1 MQEYQIKDTGNKRVL
16 TVDTKAYETLY
27 SKKII
32 ELIIKRKGLKRA
44 PEYLLHKEKRS
55 YFFLPLFD
63 YLNSKGLKNLKL
75 LEIGCSAG
83 QSTEFFNEQS
93 CIDEVYSFDI
103 DKQFVEIVKIKV
115 QELGLQKVKRIDCFS
130 IQQTLNLPY
139 PDDYFDLVIVPAVL
153 EHLPL
158 ENRYMYVDEY
168 YRKLK
173 TGGLICFLDTPNR
186 NYLLESHSIGLPF
199 VSKLGSQT
207 AYIYAKLFG
216 KIKNVDFPE
225 FVRAGTGW
233 RNATYYECL
242 PKALAMDINDISEEI
257 GYGYKFFNEIPR
269 SFKFKILIKPF
280 FHLLR
285 FFSTKLRF
293 PISFFLPQINVVF
306 KKGYSY
312 DV

>member
-1 MQEYQIKDTGNKRVL
+1 MNNYKIEDVGNKRIL
-16 TVDTKAYETLY
+16 IIGDKKYETIY

-32 ELIIKRKGLKRA
+32 ELIIARKGLSRA

-55 YFFLPLFD
+55 YFFLPLFN

-93 CIDEVYSFDI
+93 CIDEVYTFDI
-103 DKQFVEIVKIKV
+103 DKQFVEIVKTKA
-115 QELGLQKVKRIDCFS
+115 QELGLQKVKSIDCFS
-130 IQQTLNLPY
+130 MRETLNLPY

-153 EHLPL
+153 EHLPI
-158 ENRYMYVDEY
+158 ENRHMYVDEY

-173 TGGLICFLDTPNR
+173 TGGVICFLDTPNR

-199 VSKLGSQT
+199 ISKLGVQT

-216 KIKNVDFPE
+216 KIRNVDFPE

-242 PKALAMDINDISEEI
+242 PKTLAADINDISEEV
-257 GYGYKFFNEIPR
+257 GYGYKFFNGISR
-269 SFKFKILIKPF
+269 SLKFKIFIKPF
-280 FHLLR
+280 FRLLR
-285 FFSTKLRF
+285 FFSTLLKF
-293 PISFFLPQINVVF
+293 PISFFLPNLNVIF
-306 KKGYSY
+306 KKISSY
-312 DV
+312 EK